1 MHKINKCVSVNLHMI
16 PTAMRK
22 LNKPLQ
28 QAIHKHA
35 PNTLYQ
41 QKLKKPEQAKGQ
53 GNEWKLWNHSKQ
65 QQLKQPPAN
74 STKPAVQM
82 PKEVSS
88 SQFKTNM

>member
-65 QQLKQPPAN
+65 QQLKQAATCKLYQASCSN
-74 STKPAVQM
+74 VKGGF
-82 PKEVSS
+82 
-88 SQFKTNM
+88 QFTI